1 MQYAACSGRSS
12 RALSNLPEGAREAA
26 TTSSSCL
33 DRLRHH
39 HGLAGRL
46 RSPSYQPPPAGPF
59 PPSWQWDDRA
69 VNSTLEALRDRLV
82 AGGTTE
88 LELPRGHVSF
98 TGEPEPDALINDLAG
113 HPHAFV
119 LAALTDRQVD
129 AKIAWRLPQRV
140 AERVGS
146 FEIADL
152 AKLSAADW
160 LRTIREPSPLHRF
173 CETMA
178 IVLRAGVERIVTQY
192 DGDAGQ
198 IWANNP
204 PSKAVVDRLAAFH
217 GAGPKISTMA
227 ANILVRYFHIPM
239 SDYRHIDI
247 SADVQVCRVMG
258 RLGFVPE
265 DPSTETVVRVARKL
279 HPNFPGIFDLAVWD
293 IGRTV
298 CRPTDPKCEKCSLND
313 LCAYAN
319 GNDATHALASG
330 LDSMAEALTKLA
342 ALRDG
347 GLITAAEYETKKT
360 EWLAKL

>member
-1 MQYAACSGRSS
+1 M
-12 RALSNLPEGAREAA
+12 
-26 TTSSSCL
+26 
-33 DRLRHH
+33 
-39 HGLAGRL
+39 
-46 RSPSYQPPPAGPF
+46 
-59 PPSWQWDDRA
+59 
-69 VNSTLEALRDRLV
+69 NSTLEALRDRLV

-152 AKLSAADW
+152 AKLS
-160 LRTIREPSPLHRF
+160 
-173 CETMA
+173 
-178 IVLRAGVERIVTQY
+178 VLRAGVERVVTQY

-198 IWANNP
+198 IWAKNP

-330 LDSMAEALTKLA
+330 LDSMTEALTKLA

-360 EWLAKL
+360 EWLAKV